1 MIIDLSTLLILA
13 FWLFGF
19 FFFWKIPLPDKHDYS
34 KKVQLPEISVI
45 IPARNES
52 ENIGSLLTSL
62 KDQHVLLKEIIV
74 VDDHSEDNTK
84 DVARE
89 SGVHVLLSKTLP
101 DGWSG
106 KPWACWQGAKAST
119 GEVFMFLDADTYAEK
134 QAIESIIRT
143 YIRLVDWYL
152 YSHIIG

>member
-1 MIIDLSTLLILA
+1 MFIDLSTALILV
-13 FWLFGF
+13 FWFSGF

-62 KDQHVLLKEIIV
+62 KDQHVQLNEIII
-74 VDDHSEDNTK
+74 VDDHSEENTK

-89 SGVHVLLSKTLP
+89 SGVLVLLSRTLP
-101 DGWSG
+101 EGWSG

-119 GEVFMFLDADTYAEK
+119 GEAFMFLDADTYVEN
-134 QAIESIIRT
+134 QAIESIIRA
-143 YIRLVDWYL
+143 YKRIGGLV
-152 YSHIIG
+152 SVQNSS